1 MLTEPL
7 TDEQRDSGLYGL
19 RMSDAVSRRTISP
32 DGMAPPAARYAH
44 AVLVEN
50 PHRWLHTSG
59 VVPVAPDG
67 SVPDGV
73 PAQASQVWSNIGAI
87 LAEADMTAGDIV
99 SVTTYLVAT
108 AMTPG
113 LAQAMAARDAFLGD
127 HRAASTLV
135 TVPALAQPSW
145 LLEIAVVAAS

>member
-1 MLTEPL
+1 
-7 TDEQRDSGLYGL
+7 
-19 RMSDAVSRRTISP
+19 MSDAVARRTINP

-50 PHRWLHTSG
+50 ANRWLHTSG
-59 VVPVAPDG
+59 AVPVAPDG

-73 PAQASQVWSNIGAI
+73 PAQASQVWINIGTL
-87 LAEADMTAGDIV
+87 LAEADMTVEDIV
-99 SVTTYLVAT
+99 SITTYLVAT
-108 AMTPG
+108 AGTPA
-113 LAQAMAARDAFLGD
+113 LAQAMAARDEFLGG
-127 HRAASTLV
+127 RRVASTLV

>member
-1 MLTEPL
+1 
-7 TDEQRDSGLYGL
+7 
-19 RMSDAVSRRTISP
+19 MSEAVTRRTISP
-32 DGMAPPAARYAH
+32 DGIAPPAARYAH

-50 PHRWLHTSG
+50 ASRWLHTAG
-59 VVPVAPDG
+59 VVPVALDG

-73 PAQASQVWSNIGAI
+73 PAQASQVWRNIGAI
-87 LAEADMTAGDIV
+87 LAEAGMTGENVV

-113 LAQAMAARDAFLGD
+113 LAQAMAARDEFLGG
-127 HRAASTLV
+127 RLVASTLV

-145 LLEIAVVAAS
+145 LLEIAVVAAA